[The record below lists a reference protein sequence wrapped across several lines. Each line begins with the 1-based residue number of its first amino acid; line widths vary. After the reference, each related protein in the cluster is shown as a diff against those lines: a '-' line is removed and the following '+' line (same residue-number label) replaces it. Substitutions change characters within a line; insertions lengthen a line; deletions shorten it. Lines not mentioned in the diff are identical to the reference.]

1 MRVFRHLLAVYRSV
15 YLWFWTVMALFVTAV
30 AVATQWMGPNMT
42 KVMTSSIWQGGGQ
55 QAPRWFLF
63 VIGIMLATVNLPV
76 VIAHGITRKNYFAGV
91 MFFSAVSAAAFTV
104 AVMLGFAVER
114 IGFEV
119 AGVPYF
125 LPEHHPLN
133 TFGLA
138 VRYALEAFLAM
149 LGFMLSGWAMGLLFY
164 RLRWWVAIALILVA
178 GIPLGAFSLPPGVDV
193 GRELSS
199 RLALGIGASAVV
211 VLLSF
216 LLIRSVPVKAK
227 KA

>member
-91 MFFSAVSAAAFTV
+91 MFFSAVSAAA
-104 AVMLGFAVER
+104 L
-114 IGFEV
+114 
-119 AGVPYF
+119 
-125 LPEHHPLN
+125 H
-133 TFGLA
+133 
-138 VRYALEAFLAM
+138 
-149 LGFMLSGWAMGLLFY
+149 
-164 RLRWWVAIALILVA
+164 
-178 GIPLGAFSLPPGVDV
+178 SLKHSD
-193 GRELSS
+193 R
-199 RLALGIGASAVV
+199 
-211 VLLSF
+211 
-216 LLIRSVPVKAK
+216 RS
-227 KA
+227 